1 MTRPPASA
9 LVTPDA
15 VRRELP
21 ATTRE
26 LCERLGV
33 AAGSTWRVRAV
44 LRKLEHDGD
53 VVRDAPV
60 PSPRWS
66 VQPRRDALRRASSA
80 ATGGPQDDTRGREQA
95 A

>member
-44 LRKLEHDGD
+44 LRKLEHDG
-53 VVRDAPV
+53 
-60 PSPRWS
+60 WS